1 MQDEASFRCLCQS
14 VPHLNLEEA
23 SFEKLNEGLEANIY
37 KVFSHSAG
45 GYVVIKEPKAL
56 LFSTTMTPIYQRL
69 RCTGKSMHC

>member
-1 MQDEASFRCLCQS
+1 MKPPFAVYARRF
-14 VPHLNLEEA
+14 PHLNLEEA